1 MTFDKLMDRIDE
13 EYGIHYRTYR
23 DANGVEHADYEAACA
38 YYGAD
43 TPVQLA
49 AEARWEAAEEAI
61 FHQDAMEARGG
72 PLVGFDAYDDIPF

>member
-1 MTFDKLMDRIDE
+1 MTFDNLMDRIDE
-13 EYGIHYRTYR
+13 E
-23 DANGVEHADYEAACA
+23 
-38 YYGAD
+38 YGAD